1 MQSYVTRIGLLLAL
15 LAGCTKLDTES
26 MFDVPLEGKIFTVDS
41 IKSQQTVKAEGTATG
56 GPVNVY
62 LYLDKNK
69 AAAQKDILAKK
80 LVSPFIMSKVEG
92 AETFSVEATIPA
104 NETAVVEV
112 TRAGKPA
119 KVKLH
124 ITNKS

>member
-1 MQSYVTRIGLLLAL
+1 MRSNVTRMALLLAL

-26 MFDVPLEGKIFTVDS
+26 MFDVPPEGKIFTVDA
-41 IKSQQTVKAEGTATG
+41 IKSQQNVKATGTATG

-69 AAAQKDILAKK
+69 AAAQRDIAAKK
-80 LVSPFIMSKVEG
+80 LVSPVIMSKVEG
-92 AETFSVEATIPA
+92 TDTFSVEATIPA
-104 NETAVVEV
+104 NETAVVEI
-112 TRAGKPA
+112 TRAGKAA

-124 ITNKS
+124 ITNK

>member
-1 MQSYVTRIGLLLAL
+1 MAL
-15 LAGCTKLDTES
+15 VAGCTKLDTES
-26 MFDVPLEGKIFTVDS
+26 MFDVPPEGKIFTVDP

-62 LYLDKNK
+62 LYLERNK
-69 AAAQKDILAKK
+69 AAAQKDILAQK
-80 LVSPFIMSKVEG
+80 LVSPFIMARVETTG
-92 AETFSVEATIPA
+92 DFNLEATIPA